1 MSRAT
6 CLLARRRHELFCVSQ
21 IFLLRRDLR
30 RVLRMSDAIKL
41 QKIAGNS
48 YLNLEPDLPLLND
61 DSSRAFLALGK
72 QTGIN
77 LCCLQLLLISKA
89 AR

>member
-1 MSRAT
+1 MSRVT
-6 CLLARRRHELFCVSQ
+6 CLLACLRHELFCISQ
-21 IFLLRRDLR
+21 IFILRRDLR

-48 YLNLEPDLPLLND
+48 YLNLELDFPLLND

-77 LCCLQLLLISKA
+77 LCYLQLLLISKA
-89 AR
+89 AK